1 MDFKVISGVGASVV
15 IGAGPEPDNTG
26 AAIVIGERAIIRDA
40 GVSVI
45 EFAGSGSAGAC
56 AAGADC
62 CEADNGAP
70 APTADGIRA
79 AAKLGADNE
88 INPLTT
94 NEMTNKK
101 VAIAVAKRKTGT
113 DARRRWFDAS
123 HLRSQGE
130 VARCASRGELTE
142 QAAAGA

>member
-1 MDFKVISGVGASVV
+1 MDFKVTSGVGASVV
-15 IGAGPEPDNTG
+15 MGAGPEPDNTG

-62 CEADNGAP
+62 CEVDNGAP

-79 AAKLGADNE
+79 AARLGADNE

-113 DARRRWFDAS
+113 M
-123 HLRSQGE
+123 
-130 VARCASRGELTE
+130 RGVGGLMP
-142 QAAAGA
+142 AICGVNVKL